1 MPNNKLPSR
10 DSLTKEFYEVL
21 WEALKTPFI
30 SSFKPGIHKDEPS
43 NSQKQAV
50 IRLIK
55 KKEDKD
61 ELEINI
67 FIKCGLEN
75 SF

>member
-1 MPNNKLPSR
+1 MPNKKLPSR
-10 DSLTKEFYEVL
+10 DSLTKEFYEGL